1 MYGTHSRA
9 KPARGDAR
17 AQIFLPEIFEKGE
30 KMNCKLE
37 AKIQKKIR
45 TRTFKHLDKIR
56 QERQRLQNEKYTLDA
71 LHEVTGLPLWELE
84 AIANEVML
92 SFEVIR
98 DDFFSIKNQILISFG
113 ISGFVI
119 ILGCLLFMI

>member
-1 MYGTHSRA
+1 
-9 KPARGDAR
+9 
-17 AQIFLPEIFEKGE
+17 
-30 KMNCKLE
+30 MNRKLE

-45 TRTFKHLDKIR
+45 NRAFKRLDKIR

-71 LHEVTGLPLWELE
+71 LREVTGLPLWELE

-98 DDFFSIKNQILISFG
+98 DEFFSIKNQILISFG

-119 ILGCLLFMI
+119 ILGCLLLMI

>member
-1 MYGTHSRA
+1 
-9 KPARGDAR
+9 
-17 AQIFLPEIFEKGE
+17 
-30 KMNCKLE
+30 MNRKLE

-45 TRTFKHLDKIR
+45 NRAFKRLDKIR

-71 LHEVTGLPLWELE
+71 LHEVTGLPLRELE

-98 DDFFSIKNQILISFG
+98 DEFFSIKNQILISFG

>member
-1 MYGTHSRA
+1 
-9 KPARGDAR
+9 
-17 AQIFLPEIFEKGE
+17 
-30 KMNCKLE
+30 
-37 AKIQKKIR
+37 
-45 TRTFKHLDKIR
+45 LDKIR

-71 LHEVTGLPLWELE
+71 LHEVTGLPLRELE

-98 DDFFSIKNQILISFG
+98 DEFFSIKNQILISFG

-119 ILGCLLFMI
+119 IFGCLLFMI

>member
-1 MYGTHSRA
+1 
-9 KPARGDAR
+9 
-17 AQIFLPEIFEKGE
+17 
-30 KMNCKLE
+30 MNRKLE

-45 TRTFKHLDKIR
+45 NRAFKRLDKIR
-56 QERQRLQNEKYTLDA
+56 QERQRLQNEKCTLDA
-71 LHEVTGLPLWELE
+71 LREVTGLPLWELE

-98 DDFFSIKNQILISFG
+98 DEFFSIKNQILISFG

-119 ILGCLLFMI
+119 ILGCLLLMI